1 MKVSVRSD
9 VGLVRQ
15 TNQDSY
21 RHEVF
26 GSDEWTGGSVRLFA
40 VADGMGGY
48 RAGEVASRLALET
61 VTEEIGRAVDTGE
74 PLEAALEEAMTAAN
88 RRVVKRGLT
97 DPECAGMGTTV
108 TVAVVSAGL
117 LHVGHVG
124 DSRAYIVRGG
134 RLDQITRDHSLVAEL
149 VRNGDLT
156 EAEAQMHPQRNI
168 LTQAFGSDLRVK
180 ADASA
185 RPLQDGDLIMLCT
198 DGLTAAVPQAEIEQ
212 VLAKAGSLDE
222 ATARLVALANERG
235 GFDNVTVL
243 LAGPVSVGGD
253 GR

>member
-1 MKVSVRSD
+1 MKVSVKSD

-15 TNQDSY
+15 TNQDTY

-26 GSDEWTGGSVRLFA
+26 GSDEWAGGSVHLLA

-48 RAGEVASRLALET
+48 RAGEVASRIALET
-61 VTEEIGRAVDTGE
+61 VAEEIGRAVDTGV
-74 PLEAALEEAMTAAN
+74 PIEAALEEAMTAAN
-88 RRVVKRGLT
+88 RRVVKRGLS

-108 TVAVVSAGL
+108 TVAVASAGL

-156 EAEAQMHPQRNI
+156 EAEAQVHPQRNI

-180 ADASA
+180 ADVSA
-185 RPLQDGDLIMLCT
+185 RPLRDGDLIMLCT
-198 DGLTAAVPQAEIEQ
+198 DGLTAAVPPAEIEQ
-212 VLAKAGSLDE
+212 VLAGAGSLDE

-243 LAGPVSVGGD
+243 LAGPVTVGGD